1 MTKFPVASRFD
12 EKYKGEKCPLCL
24 MIFTSF
30 VEISE
35 YQLGCYGCGA
45 IFMPEFFRD
54 SEKAG
59 QKEQMEKQ
67 VSARK
72 LAEAGTRVATA
83 AERQKRIDAEFDN
96 SVEGEE
102 KDPLICDV
110 VVDGVVCGKECKT
123 VAGVFAHKRQVHP
136 S

>member
-12 EKYKGEKCPLCL
+12 KKYAGEKCPLCL

-35 YQLGCYGCGA
+35 HELGCYGCGA
-45 IFMPEFFRD
+45 IFMPKIFRD
-54 SEKAG
+54 LEKAG

-72 LAEAGTRVATA
+72 LAEAGTKVATA
-83 AERQKRIDAEFDN
+83 EERQKKIDNEFPTE
-96 SVEGEE
+96 VEVN
-102 KDPLICDV
+102 PLLCDV
-110 VVDGVVCGKECKT
+110 VVNGTVCGKECKT
-123 VAGVFAHKRQVHP
+123 VAGVFAHKRQVH
-136 S
+136 SS